1 MPRDVN
7 NDVTISSRAGYDWSR
22 ATTTT
27 TVDDTS
33 RTTLTVT
40 QATKHDSG
48 EFTCSASNGL
58 GDVVTQTAVLI
69 VKCMYIQGTCAD
81 VVLISQTSALLLCKH
96 CGAIAME

>member
-1 MPRDVN
+1 MLSTIERLTFTSMSRDVS
-7 NDVTISSRAGYDWSR
+7 NDVTVSSRAGYDWSR

-33 RTTLTVT
+33 LTVT

-48 EFTCSASNGL
+48 EFTCTTSNGL

-69 VKCMYIQGTCAD
+69 VKCERICCIMF
-81 VVLISQTSALLLCKH
+81 LLLLLRLFLF
-96 CGAIAME
+96 